1 MSQVSKRPLQEKT
14 RVRIYNLFLQS
25 VSLCSTPEKA
35 TSLIEDL
42 LTPTE
47 KIMLSKR
54 FCIAF
59 MLINGYSYGLIR
71 ETLRVSISTIGT
83 VSLWLKQKGNGYRM
97 VINMIKTRE
106 QTKKIWEEIVDGI
119 EDYLSLVPGKN
130 WHETRKQ
137 LWQHRRNREKPF

>member
-14 RVRIYNLFLQS
+14 RIRIYNLFLQS
-25 VSLCSTPEKA
+25 VSLCSTSEKA

-59 MLINGYSYGLIR
+59 MLVNGFSYDLIR

-83 VSLWLKQKGNGYRM
+83 VSLWLKEKGTGYRM

-106 QTKKIWEEIVDGI
+106 KTKKIWEEIVDGI
-119 EDYLSLVPGKN
+119 EDYMSLVPGKN
-130 WHETRKQ
+130 WRETRKQ